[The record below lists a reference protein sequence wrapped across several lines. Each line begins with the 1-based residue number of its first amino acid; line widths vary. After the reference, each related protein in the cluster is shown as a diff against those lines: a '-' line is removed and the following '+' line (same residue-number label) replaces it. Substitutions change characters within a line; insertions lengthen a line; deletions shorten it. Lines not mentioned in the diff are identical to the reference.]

1 MIVLS
6 PRKQKQTAM
15 KFESSQVPVTTLKD
29 VADKLIPSFGTQ
41 AALDIPTFS
50 RDRGLYLVHQ
60 NVSSKGNR
68 YLTYVGISRELI
80 VEIVTGIHYS
90 MEYLDRVTA
99 LLGDGTNYKCIVA
112 VDYAEKTHFTV
123 ERLKSDLES
132 RLTDYVIN
140 EHTAD
145 DMTESEVGT
154 RVQTILNELFNHKP
168 ADLEGHGMRRLLN
181 GYCRF
186 RNFCKDFTDID
197 INL

>member
-1 MIVLS
+1 
-6 PRKQKQTAM
+6 M
-15 KFESSQVPVTTLKD
+15 KFESSQIQETTLKD
-29 VADKLIPSFGTQ
+29 VADKLIPSFDGR

-60 NVSSKGNR
+60 YTSLKGNR

-80 VEIVTGIHYS
+80 VEIVTGVHYS

-99 LLGDGTNYKCIVA
+99 MIGNGTDYKCIVA
-112 VDYAEKTHFTV
+112 EDYNEKTHFTTG
-123 ERLKSDLES
+123 RLKSDLES
-132 RLTDYVIN
+132 RLTDYVIK
-140 EHTAD
+140 EHTAG
-145 DMTESEVGT
+145 DMTESEINN

-168 ADLEGHGMRRLLN
+168 DDLDGHGLRYLLN

-186 RNFCKDFTDID
+186 RNFCRDYTDND